1 MPSVIFESVDNQYEW
16 GTYFDLKV
24 LIMTRN
30 GYINA
35 TRMCK
40 DGNKQFKY
48 WLQNDSSKELVEELR
63 SSGDFPS
70 ELVLI
75 KNYGRTL

>member
-48 WLQNDSSKELVEELR
+48 WLQNDSSRNLLKNLEVR
-63 SSGDFPS
+63 GTFPPN
-70 ELVLI
+70 LF
-75 KNYGRTL
+75 